1 MDLQVAALFALG
13 FYGFLCWD
21 GLSSLTPDKSSFV
34 PLHLTVHLER
44 RKNDQFREGSR
55 VLIARS
61 VESVCPVAV
70 VQKFLCLGKHDGQSV
85 MWRRVQRTKNNV
97 KLRKQTMSYSRGAE
111 LVKREIANKG
121 LDPKEFGLHSL
132 RSGGAST
139 AAAVGRS
146 SRLLQRQGGWHTTT
160 AKNSYIEESIDS
172 LLKVTRSMQS
182 S

>member
-44 RKNDQFREGSR
+44 RKKDQFREGSR

-61 VESVCPVAV
+61 EESVCPVAV

-85 MWRRVQRTKNNV
+85 MWRRMQRTKNNV